1 MRPSAVGG
9 PEQSKAPPLAAE
21 SIRAHLENILASP
34 SFSGAWRQ
42 QRLLRFLVEAAIQG
56 RTADLKEYSLG
67 VEVFDKGEEFD
78 PRLDPIV
85 RVEASRL
92 RTRLKKYY
100 EAEGKDDPIRI
111 VLPRGSYVPLLLEP
125 SEAKAAGNGELPGDG
140 TAAESSKPVASS
152 RRWVSTGL
160 GLAILATVTWL
171 VVGRA
176 LGPGPGE
183 PAAVAYDFSRL
194 TREQARCN
202 SPSLS
207 PDGRLLVYSRRDHD
221 NWDLFLRA
229 LDSEESTNLTAGS
242 AADDRQPA
250 FSPDGRRIA
259 FRSERDG
266 GGIFVMDLAGNSVRR
281 VADFGYHPSWAPDGK
296 RLVFSSD
303 TFAEPEDGPARRAS
317 VLFVAELDS
326 NTVRALT
333 SAEVVWD
340 AVQPAWSPH
349 GDRIAFW
356 GSGPDGKRDLWTVSA
371 SEASPENLRAT
382 PVTSD
387 EWIDWSPAWSPDG
400 RYLYFSSDRDGAM
413 NIWRIRIDEQSGAV
427 RGKPEPLRTPST
439 YSAHF
444 SAGTTGGLFVYTR
457 RTISSTLH
465 AAPFRPGAPVRFSA
479 AKRLTATGRQVR
491 EPEPS
496 PDGVWLAARIQDPEE
511 DIVLLQPDGT
521 AMKRLTND
529 KFKDRNARWS
539 PDGKQLLF
547 LTNRGGTF
555 EYWMMQADGS
565 GLRRVAPSMALLW
578 APDGTLMGYP
588 SDGPPY
594 CLDPPGAPCRLADA
608 LPQGFTPIVWSA
620 GGQYAAGRLRTSP
633 PPREQLFVYS
643 LKDRA
648 SVQVSEHG
656 FSPVW
661 LKDAPA
667 LLFWE
672 ENRIWSY
679 DTSSR
684 QRRLILD
691 PGSSVLQQRF
701 TLSADQ
707 QSLLFV
713 LTEAEEDI
721 WLARKR

>member
-1 MRPSAVGG
+1 MRPLAVGG
-9 PEQSKAPPLAAE
+9 PEQGKLSPQAAE
-21 SIRAHLENILASP
+21 SIRAHLDSILASP

-67 VEVFDKGEEFD
+67 VEVFDKGEAFD

-85 RVEASRL
+85 RVEVSRL

-100 EAEGKDDPIRI
+100 DAEGKNDPVRV
-111 VLPRGSYVPLLLEP
+111 VLPRGSYVPLILEP
-125 SEAKAAGNGELPGDG
+125 TGIKNSGNGELPRNEP
-140 TAAESSKPVASS
+140 APESSKPAAPSS
-152 RRWVSTGL
+152 RWVWVGL
-160 GLAILATVTWL
+160 SLAVLGVLAWL
-171 VVGRA
+171 LAGRA
-176 LGPGPGE
+176 LGPGPVDSS
-183 PAAVAYDFSRL
+183 AAYDFSRL

-202 SPSLS
+202 FPSLS
-207 PDGRLLVYSRRDHD
+207 PDGRLLAYARRDLNH
-221 NWDLFLRA
+221 WDIFLRA
-229 LDSEESTNLTAGS
+229 LDSEESINLTADS
-242 AADDRQPA
+242 TADDRQPA
-250 FSPDGRRIA
+250 FSPDGKWIA

-266 GGIFVMDLAGNSVRR
+266 GGIFVMDLQGNSVRR
-281 VADFGYHPSWAPDGK
+281 VAGFGYHPSWSPDGQ

-317 VLFVAELDS
+317 VLYVADLKA
-326 NTVRALT
+326 NTVQPLT
-333 SAEVVWD
+333 SPDVVYD

-356 GSGPDGKRDLWTVSA
+356 GSGPDGKRDLWTVPS
-371 SEASPENLRAT
+371 SGASPESLRAI
-382 PVTSD
+382 PVTQD

-400 RYLYFSSDRDGAM
+400 GYLYFSSDRDGAM
-413 NIWRIRIDEQSGAV
+413 NIWRIRIDEQTGAV
-427 RGKPEPLRTPST
+427 RGKPEPVRTPST
-439 YSAHF
+439 YSAHV
-444 SAGTTGGLFVYTR
+444 SAATTGGLFVYTR

-465 AAPFRPGAPVRFSA
+465 ATPFHPGAPARLSA

-496 PDGVWLAARIQDPEE
+496 PDGAWLAARIQDPEE
-511 DIVLLQPDGT
+511 DIVLLKPDGT
-521 AMKRLTND
+521 DLRRLTND

-547 LTNRGGTF
+547 LTNRGGAF
-555 EYWMMQADGS
+555 EYWLMQADGS

-578 APDGTLMGYP
+578 APDGTLMAYP
-588 SDGPPY
+588 SDGPPH
-594 CLDPPGAPCRLADA
+594 CLEPAGTPCRLAGA
-608 LPQGFTPIVWSA
+608 LPQGFTPMAWSPD
-620 GGQYAAGRLRTSP
+620 GQFAAGRLRSSP

-648 SVQVSEHG
+648 STQVSEHG

-661 LKDAPA
+661 LKDSSS

-672 ENRIWSY
+672 ENRIWAY
-679 DTSSR
+679 DIASR
-684 QRRLILD
+684 QRRLVLE
-691 PGSSVLQQRF
+691 PGPTVLQQRF
-701 TLSADQ
+701 TLSVDQ